1 MALVKIWFVLIF
13 GILNYVVGQQFTPGC
28 SFFTGKC
35 VYNVQLGDQEHC
47 NGNTNTLRTIDG
59 SCSCND
65 VAKVS
70 TDLNNLQNLVDKLQ
84 KSMMDF
90 KSQLSNGSAKTT
102 SFKPVENQKY
112 LNLLNTLHTKD
123 DLLNR
128 TNEEVTN
135 VLKTASTEIENL
147 REKLKNTTSEL
158 ATCHVS
164 LGITHTSQTGKLMY
178 IYFRIR

>member
-28 SFFTGKC
+28 SFFNGKC
-35 VYNVQLGDQEHC
+35 VYNIQLGDQEHC
-47 NGNTNTLRTIDG
+47 NGNSNTPRAIDG

-70 TDLNNLQNLVDKLQ
+70 TDLNNLQSLVDKLQ

-90 KSQLSNGSAKTT
+90 KSQLSNGSAKTI

-128 TNEEVTN
+128 TNEEVAN

-158 ATCHVS
+158 ATCQVS
-164 LGITHTSQTGKLMY
+164 LGTSHTSQTGKLMY
-178 IYFRIR
+178 IYFQIK